1 MNGRAKLLTDEEVE
15 GVHQA
20 SLEILAE
27 VGIRVDFAG
36 ARERFAKHGCMVDSE
51 ANIVRLPP
59 GVVEEFRAL
68 IPPTFTFH
76 GRDPQFDRTIPD
88 DGPLFSTAS
97 AAPDMVDPVDGRV
110 RRGRSDDVARLAHMV
125 NELPGYDVLTQPAT
139 ADDAP
144 PGQFCLS
151 ALYPALKNTEKPVR
165 VFPIDRAEAEQVV
178 RLGEEMAGGRE
189 AFLERPFITCTY
201 GAVLSPLLMDRD
213 TTEMLLYLTEAGV
226 PAYDTLAPIGGVN
239 APASLAGTM
248 ALINAEWLAVAV
260 LVQMTRPRT
269 PQVHSFVPV
278 LADLRTGAYSPG
290 GVETGMMAMGMSQL
304 ARFYNVPSGASIGQ
318 TNAKIGD
325 VQAGGEKGVLAV
337 SGTLGGID
345 ILHFGGILDAFLA
358 FDYGQMVIDAE
369 IAMMA
374 KRLHRGMEF
383 SEENLALD
391 AIHETGPGGMF
402 VGHAHTLERMKTAAF
417 LPEIAERQSRQ
428 TWAEWGSVDAQARAL
443 HRAHEILSGENA
455 AVLAPE
461 VDARV
466 RAAFDGLVAG
476 DSVLPEGWE
485 AVAPPSIPR
494 QRPRRRRRR
503 G

>member
-1 MNGRAKLLTDEEVE
+1 MRGHATLLTDGEVE
-15 GVHQA
+15 RAHEA

-27 VGIRVDFAG
+27 VGIQVDFEG
-36 ARERFAKHGCMVDSE
+36 ARARFAGHGCEVDSE
-51 ANIVRLPP
+51 TGVVRLPSA
-59 GVVEEFRAL
+59 VVEEFRAL

-76 GRDPQFDRTIPD
+76 GRDPRLDRTNPG
-88 DGPLFSTAS
+88 DGPVFATAG
-97 AAPDMVDPVDGRV
+97 AAPDIIDPVDGRV

-125 NELPGYDVLTQPAT
+125 NELPGYDVLTQPVT

-151 ALYPALKNTEKPVR
+151 ALYPALKNTVKPVR

-178 RLGEEMAGGRE
+178 RLGEEIAGGRE

-213 TTEMLLYLTEAGV
+213 TTEMLLYLAETGI
-226 PAYDTLAPIGGVN
+226 PAYCAVAPIGGVN
-239 APASLAGTM
+239 APASLGGM
-248 ALINAEWLAVAV
+248 LALMNAEWLAVAV
-260 LVQMTRPRT
+260 LIQMTRRRT
-269 PQVHSFVPV
+269 PHIHAFTPV
-278 LADLRTGAYSPG
+278 MADLRTGAYSPG
-290 GVETGMMAMGMSQL
+290 GVETGMMAMGLSQL
-304 ARFYNVPSGASIGQ
+304 ARFYGVPSGAAIGP
-318 TNAKIGD
+318 TNAKIAD

-337 SGTLGGID
+337 SGILGGTG
-345 ILHFGGILDAFLA
+345 LLLFGGILDAYLA

-369 IAMMA
+369 IALMA

-383 SEENLALD
+383 SEENLALE

-402 VGHAHTLERMKTAAF
+402 VGHGHTIERMKTTAF

-428 TWAEWGSVDAQARAL
+428 TWTERGSLDAQARAL
-443 HRAHEILSGENA
+443 RLAHEILSGDNT
-455 AVLAPE
+455 AVLVPE

-476 DSVLPEGWE
+476 DSVLPHGWE
-485 AVAPPSIPR
+485 AVEPPPR
-494 QRPRRRRRR
+494 PNQRPRRRRRR